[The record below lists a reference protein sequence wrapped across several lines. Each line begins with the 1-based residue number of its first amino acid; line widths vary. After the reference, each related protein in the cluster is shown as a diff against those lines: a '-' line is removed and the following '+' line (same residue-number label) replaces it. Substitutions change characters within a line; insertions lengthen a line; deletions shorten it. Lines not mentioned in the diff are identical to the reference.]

1 MQNLVSSNMT
11 KITLEPFVFLVFFGW
26 SAMNSVQVRTKLLI
40 WKICEID
47 LGYDEFLC
55 QNVSSNATIESEIQ
69 IKVNEIEIVSNWFSK
84 VPGVFYSF
92 FAGSLSDDHGRK
104 PCLFLPIL
112 GALLGTVFDS
122 INYAWI
128 KILPTGKVIYSKYY
142 KN

>member
-1 MQNLVSSNMT
+1 MRENLRELQENLKH
-11 KITLEPFVFLVFFGW
+11 KIRT
-26 SAMNSVQVRTKLLI
+26 QVRTKLMI
-40 WKICEID
+40 WKICEIE

-112 GALLGTVFDS
+112 G
-122 INYAWI
+122 
-128 KILPTGKVIYSKYY
+128 
-142 KN
+142 

>member
-1 MQNLVSSNMT
+1 MRENLRELQENLKH
-11 KITLEPFVFLVFFGW
+11 KIRT
-26 SAMNSVQVRTKLLI
+26 QVRTKLMI
-40 WKICEID
+40 WKICEIE
-47 LGYDEFLC
+47 LGYDELLC

-112 GALLGTVFDS
+112 G
-122 INYAWI
+122 
-128 KILPTGKVIYSKYY
+128 
-142 KN
+142 